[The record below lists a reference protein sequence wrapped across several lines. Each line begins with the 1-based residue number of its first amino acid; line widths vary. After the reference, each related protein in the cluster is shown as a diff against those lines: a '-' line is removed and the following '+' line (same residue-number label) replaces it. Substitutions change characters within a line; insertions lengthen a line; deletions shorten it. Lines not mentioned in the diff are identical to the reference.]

1 MQSEEE
7 GQNRDLLMH
16 YVVAFTLHVNHWQNN
31 AVSAVRDKK
40 KKKKKKEGTEKS
52 IKMHICKH
60 GSAGVLMLCMYS
72 F

>member
-16 YVVAFTLHVNHWQNN
+16 YVVVFTLHVNHWQNN

-40 KKKKKKEGTEKS
+40 KKKKKKEAIEKNVN
-52 IKMHICKH
+52 I
-60 GSAGVLMLCMYS
+60 V
-72 F
+72 